1 MTLELTNEQVSVL
14 KVAIDARII
23 VIENLLENFKISK
36 VNETSKYLIEVYSK
50 ELKSINEIGLIIK

>member
-1 MTLELTNEQVSVL
+1 MTLELTNEQVSAL